1 MNPVDQEEA
10 AGGEET
16 VMSTIENVTGTA
28 FVVAEFRADE
38 NTGGMPLY
46 QDSVVRLFLNED
58 TRRAAARVAARFP
71 AAKELIQI
79 RTKYF
84 DDALEKSLRLGCRQV
99 LILGSGLDTRAVRKR
114 TAGVAYF
121 EIDDPAT
128 LKIKEACYDREGFDI
143 DLTLIPGDYVSD
155 GLIELLAANGFDFDL
170 PSYVIWEGN
179 TMYLPFDT
187 VNETLTELRDYLGRF
202 RVSFDY
208 MAQSV
213 VSMSTG
219 DSGVTS
225 FAASFAAMGAPWLT
239 GIDDIWRLAR
249 ELDLSVIEN
258 CRASD
263 LLSVYRPGSPITSPI
278 FSLFSMCTLG
288 R

>member
-1 MNPVDQEEA
+1 
-10 AGGEET
+10 
-16 VMSTIENVTGTA
+16 MSTIENVTGTA

-38 NTGGMPLY
+38 TTGAVPLY
-46 QDSVVRLFLNED
+46 HDSVVRLFLNED
-58 TRRAAARVAARFP
+58 TRRAAARVATRFP
-71 AAKELIQI
+71 AARDLIQI

-84 DDALEKSLRLGCRQV
+84 DDTLEKNLRLGCRQV

-121 EIDDPAT
+121 EIDDPST
-128 LKIKEACYDREGFDI
+128 LKIKQACYEREGFDI
-143 DLTLIPGDYVSD
+143 DLTFIPGDYVTD

-170 PSYVIWEGN
+170 PTYVIWEGN
-179 TMYLPFDT
+179 TMYLPLDT
-187 VNETLTELRDYLGRF
+187 VKDTLTELRDYLGRF

-208 MAQSV
+208 MAEAV

-219 DSGVTS
+219 DPGVTS
-225 FAASFAAMGAPWLT
+225 FAVSFATMGAQWIT

-249 ELDLSVIEN
+249 ELDLNVIEN

-263 LLSVYRPGSPITSPI
+263 LLSVYRPGRSITSPI
-278 FSLFSMCTLG
+278 FHLCSVCTLG